1 MSSKTC
7 LVWVAAL
14 ILTSALQIQASL
26 LDGTATTTN
35 LRTGNCNIS
44 EAEMHFAID
53 EAFGEPLLTSSL
65 NWKAGAKT
73 SINCLPEKSLIWIE
87 LQTSTNDPY
96 FIRFNPKIGAS
107 GTRGQETTAS
117 PNWNQLL
124 CTTTGDNA
132 LCLSQ
137 DAAKKILEEKP
148 KLRSL
153 KIRSRTQLALLDQSS
168 GSEEK
173 PQSKVPNQFSRNFEQ
188 QLLEKIDSVLNQS
201 TPEPS
206 APPVLPESVD
216 SGTDALAQGNATPSE
231 SLLTKDVPKNIQD
244 VAGHIANLMSKDLAF
259 YTVRGDSCAS
269 EKSVFQMLTSTTVC
283 GLSFSSKTS
292 FDFLCADDQM
302 PQPVIT
308 DHAIQFDLAADNL
321 SKPLIR
327 VSSEGWASLLLS
339 KAETSTG
346 LRAGQKTSAQFLLS
360 SQNNKIEA
368 LSSLARQLI
377 VLQDY
382 CHTTRS

>member
-1 MSSKTC
+1 MPARIS

-26 LDGTATTTN
+26 LNGTATTTN

-73 SINCLPEKSLIWIE
+73 SINCLPEKSSIWIE

-96 FIRFNPKIGAS
+96 FILFNPKIGHS
-107 GTRGQETTAS
+107 GTKGQETTSS

-137 DAAKKILEEKP
+137 DAARKILEGKP

-153 KIRSRTQLALLDQSS
+153 KIGSRARIALLDQSS
-168 GSEEK
+168 ASEEK

-188 QLLEKIDSVLNQS
+188 QLLAKIDSVLNQS

-206 APPVLPESVD
+206 VTPALPEPAD
-216 SGTDALAQGNATPSE
+216 LGTGALVQENATPSA
-231 SLLTKDVPKNIQD
+231 SLLTNDVPKNIQD

-259 YTVRGDSCAS
+259 HTVRGNSCSS
-269 EKSVFQMLTSTTVC
+269 EKSVFHTLTSTTLC

-302 PQPVIT
+302 PQSVTT
-308 DHAIQFDLAADNL
+308 DHAIGFDLAADNL
-321 SKPLIR
+321 NKPFIR

-339 KAETSTG
+339 KAATSSG
-346 LRAGQKTSAQFLLS
+346 LGAGQKMSAQFLLS